1 MAKIVE
7 SLKKIYTANGGQAS
21 DVARVKGIAAVLE
34 KISKLTLGGGGGSDF
49 VVTYTGDG
57 TITADKTL
65 DEILAAIAAGKNVKA
80 VTIDENGGAS
90 MHNLAMYANIEGN
103 KVVVFNSVLYA
114 ADTTALLIQ
123 ITHDASDIATY
134 AKAFTVSDV
143 G

>member
-49 VVTYTGDG
+49 VVTYTVAA

-65 DEILAAIAAGKNVKA
+65 DEILEAIAAGKNVKA
-80 VTIDENGGAS
+80 VTLDATGAVT
-90 MHNLAMYANIEGN
+90 MFNLAMYQSTGN
-103 KVVVFNSVLYA
+103 DKRVLFFVTIYSGDNVA
-114 ADTTALLIQ
+114 FCAQISHTTSGID
-123 ITHDASDIATY
+123 IDA
-134 AKAFTVSDV
+134 KMFTVSDV